1 MGPGRGFLC
10 VDVLQVLLGPG
21 ADLQTSMLVSS
32 PAALIARA
40 ERRGRPSNPLP
51 RLLASWVPSPGAGAG
66 RPLRS
71 QSRTGLITGQQ
82 RAAEMT
88 SASRGRRRLLGEPK
102 AEREEREEPEL
113 VLESLQHVQVLPT
126 DVNIPYAAAL
136 VYLPDVAGGPLW
148 NVNYTDFLLG
158 MNSSPRLRPPPCVH
172 LLLLLRETTGPG
184 QTPVGR
190 AGVREPRGSAAGRR
204 NSGPVQLYCY
214 LPKRA
219 NYIWSPMW
227 NLFCSRL

>member
-1 MGPGRGFLC
+1 MLASLARAFLPARCLLVVVGPLGPGRGVLC
-10 VDVLQVLLGPG
+10 VDVWTSS
-21 ADLQTSMLVSS
+21 DLHVGE
-32 PAALIARA
+32 PASRFNPRA

-102 AEREEREEPEL
+102 AEREEREEPGL
-113 VLESLQHVQVLPT
+113 VLESLPHVQVLPT
-126 DVNIPYAAAL
+126 DVNIPYAGAL
-136 VYLPDVAGGPLW
+136 VYLPDVAGGPLR

-158 MNSSPRLRPPPCVH
+158 MNSSPRLRPPPCIH
-172 LLLLLRETTGPG
+172 LLLLLGETTAPGHKHQLVGP
-184 QTPVGR
+184 
-190 AGVREPRGSAAGRR
+190 A
-204 NSGPVQLYCY
+204 
-214 LPKRA
+214 
-219 NYIWSPMW
+219 
-227 NLFCSRL
+227 

>member
-1 MGPGRGFLC
+1 MDALP
-10 VDVLQVLLGPG
+10 VLPGPG

-32 PAALIARA
+32 PAAVIARA
-40 ERRGRPSNPLP
+40 ERRGRPSDPLP
-51 RLLASWVPSPGAGAG
+51 RLLASWVGAG

-71 QSRTGLITGQQ
+71 QSGTGLITGQQ

-113 VLESLQHVQVLPT
+113 VLESLPHVQVLPT

-148 NVNYTDFLLG
+148 NANYTDFLLG

-184 QTPVGR
+184 HKQQSVGP
-190 AGVREPRGSAAGRR
+190 A
-204 NSGPVQLYCY
+204 
-214 LPKRA
+214 
-219 NYIWSPMW
+219 
-227 NLFCSRL
+227 